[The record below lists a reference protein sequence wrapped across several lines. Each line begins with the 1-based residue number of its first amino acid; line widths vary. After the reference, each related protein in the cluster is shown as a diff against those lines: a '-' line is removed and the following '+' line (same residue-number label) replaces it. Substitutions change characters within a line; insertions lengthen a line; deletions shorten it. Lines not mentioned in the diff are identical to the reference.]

1 MFLVF
6 LSFSRKQFI
15 QTLSVAKM
23 GDRDRT
29 ESSSSVSTSEIIK
42 RFERRTKVKVP
53 RKMSNSEV
61 KNTLDRYEHEMKQ
74 PPPPPPTHGV
84 DSAYA
89 PEIPPRFDS
98 GANLMVQLRSPL
110 EIDPRGGTPTVG
122 GHLPLDFPQKSHF
135 PLWESRGTKY

>member
-1 MFLVF
+1 VFFVF

-42 RFERRTKVKVP
+42 RFERRKKVNVP
-53 RKMSNSEV
+53 RKMSNSEL
-61 KNTLDRYEHEMKQ
+61 KNTLDRYEHEIKQ
-74 PPPPPPTHGV
+74 PPPQPPDHKV
-84 DSAYA
+84 NSSYA

-98 GANLMVQLRSPL
+98 GANLMVQLRSPRL
-110 EIDPRGGTPTVG
+110 HRDPNTVG
-122 GHLPLDFPQKSHF
+122 FSG
-135 PLWESRGTKY
+135 

>member
-23 GDRDRT
+23 GDCDRT

-42 RFERRTKVKVP
+42 RFERRTKVNVP

-74 PPPPPPTHGV
+74 PPPPPPDHRV
-84 DSAYA
+84 DSPYA

-98 GANLMVQLRSPL
+98 GANLMVQLRSPRL
-110 EIDPRGGTPTVG
+110 HRDPNTVG
-122 GHLPLDFPQKSHF
+122 FS
-135 PLWESRGTKY
+135 W